1 VERTVEVAQEILESA
16 PDFSEVLESVQG
28 ATSEATAAT
37 QGAIQETAAA
47 VGVTAA
53 AKSFLGLSGPV
64 RAMILL
70 NLGSALFGSN
80 QVAMKL
86 TETQLDPTSISAIR
100 FSIAAIF
107 FLPGIFRGLKVAPLT
122 LAGAE
127 LGMWL
132 FGGYILQA
140 LGLET
145 TTAAHGSFTGTIMVL
160 IVPVLVGLSG
170 RKVANSTWIGAIV
183 ALFGVALLTTSD
195 STPNYGD
202 GLCVLSALLFGI
214 HKWRSETATSR
225 FRENT
230 QELVAMQLGTLAL
243 AANVCELPKYLAL
256 SHNSPEQLM
265 TMAAGLPWG
274 LLVYMGAATTAFT
287 LWVEINALKDVSAPL
302 AALIYCSEPIWGALF
317 AWTILGEHWGST
329 GWVGAFLIVAA
340 SLGAQLNTGDEVPE
354 EEKPAVEVEV
364 YDTES

>member
-1 VERTVEVAQEILESA
+1 MRGLVAHGRPPTCSGSTVTAGDSVPKLLLPRRHKLGSKPTLVRSEPGLVEKTVEIAQDLLQSVDGE
-16 PDFSEVLESVQG
+16 FTEVLESLQG
-28 ATSEATAAT
+28 ATTEASIAT
-37 QGAIQETAAA
+37 QGAFQETAAA

-53 AKSFLGLSGPV
+53 AKSFLNLSGPV

-80 QVAMKL
+80 QVAMKI
-86 TETQLDPTSISAIR
+86 TEAHLDPTAISAAR

-122 LAGAE
+122 LAGGE

-170 RKVANSTWIGAIV
+170 RKVANTTWIGAIV

-195 STPNYGD
+195 ATPNYGD
-202 GLCVLSALLFGI
+202 GLCILSALLFGI
-214 HKWRSETATSR
+214 HKWRSETASTR

-230 QELVAMQLGTLAL
+230 QVLA
-243 AANVCELPKYLAL
+243 PF
-256 SHNSPEQLM
+256 P
-265 TMAAGLPWG
+265 
-274 LLVYMGAATTAFT
+274 F
-287 LWVEINALKDVSAPL
+287 PL
-302 AALIYCSEPIWGALF
+302 
-317 AWTILGEHWGST
+317 
-329 GWVGAFLIVAA
+329 
-340 SLGAQLNTGDEVPE
+340 
-354 EEKPAVEVEV
+354 
-364 YDTES
+364 